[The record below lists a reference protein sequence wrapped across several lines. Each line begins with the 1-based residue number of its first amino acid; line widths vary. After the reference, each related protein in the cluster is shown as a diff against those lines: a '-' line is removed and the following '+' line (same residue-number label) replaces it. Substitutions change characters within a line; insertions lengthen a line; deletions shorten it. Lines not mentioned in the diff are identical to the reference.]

1 MEPQCI
7 VKRPILLSYSLE
19 KRLLPRHCVMKIL
32 QEKGLLSSKR
42 AFYSFA
48 RIGEETFKL
57 KYIDCHDDSVPGLAD
72 AYATVSAGV
81 VPSGIKL

>member
-57 KYIDCHDDSVPGLAD
+57 KYIDCHKDSVPGLAD
-72 AYATVSAGV
+72 AYATASAGV